1 MLKLAELQ
9 FEVNNF
15 AFYNCYC
22 MNTENYIII
31 RSGFLYIANIS

>member
-22 MNTENYIII
+22 MNTNYIII